1 MKRRLLQMMI
11 LPLLFLASCSD
22 DDGGKSTIIIS
33 DNQKNQTAFA
43 DDVEKG
49 ITFTATEAW
58 RTNVDYT
65 QTKADASTEQWVTLD
80 PPSGDAGEVT
90 IKVALKTNTTGKD
103 RTATVH
109 IISGSTTITVTISQ
123 KGLTEEGKIPEEVVP
138 DPANVRQVTSMKY
151 HPYGEYAEGNTAYIT
166 YDGEGRVK
174 EYATYINGTEV
185 YKAVHEFQEN
195 RIIATINSNDA
206 GYMES
211 GVITYTLENNRVVLA
226 VVAEDEKLTESW
238 KYNDAGYMTQYA
250 YVVCNDYDGSNGSS
264 GGREY
269 GLDQSD
275 YTWSGNI
282 ITQARTT
289 YDVGDK
295 DSEYLDYKFEYYEES
310 EVELLP
316 TSLKL
321 GYFVEE
327 FVINEMTLFDL
338 TGKSLGKAVKKV
350 TVTGTSDNEEG
361 SGVATYRYE
370 VDSKGYITKI
380 YRAWKP
386 ADETEPSIDEYLLY
400 EITYK
405 D

>member
-1 MKRRLLQMMI
+1 MMI

-123 KGLTEEGKIPEEVVP
+123 KGLTEEGNIPEEVEP
-138 DPANVRQVTSMKY
+138 DPANVRQISSMKY
-151 HPYGEYAEGNTAYIT
+151 YEGTEKDVTNFT
-166 YDGEGRVK
+166 YDENGRVK
-174 EYATYINGTEV
+174 EYVSFRGDIPV
-185 YKAVHEFQEN
+185 WKAVHEYQNN
-195 RIIATINSNDA
+195 RIIAKIESDDD

-211 GVITYTLENNRVVLA
+211 GTATYTLENNRVVLA
-226 VVAEDEKLTESW
+226 VPDADEKLTQSW
-238 KYNDAGYMTQYA
+238 KYDNAGNMTQYA
-250 YVVCNDYDGSNGSS
+250 YVTCNDFDSSDGSS

-269 GLDQSD
+269 GLDQTD

-295 DSEYLDYKFEYYEES
+295 DSEYLAYKFEYYEES
-310 EVELLP
+310 EVKLLP
-316 TSLKL
+316 ASLDL
-321 GYFVEE
+321 GFFLEE
-327 FVINEMTLFDL
+327 FVLSEMTLFKY
-338 TGKSLGKAVKKV
+338 TGNTLGKAVKKI
-350 TVTGTSDNEEG
+350 TVTGDSGNENG
-361 SGVATYRYE
+361 NGVATYRYE

-386 ADETEPSIDEYLLY
+386 ADETKPSIGEYLLY

>member
-1 MKRRLLQMMI
+1 MMI

-65 QTKADASTEQWVTLD
+65 QTKADATTEQWVTLD

-123 KGLTEEGKIPEEVVP
+123 KGLTEEGNIPEEVEP
-138 DPANVRQVTSMKY
+138 DPANVRQISSMKY
-151 HPYGEYAEGNTAYIT
+151 YEGTEKDVTNFT
-166 YDGEGRVK
+166 YDENGRVK
-174 EYATYINGTEV
+174 EYVSYRSDIPV
-185 YKAVHEFQEN
+185 WKAVHEYQNN
-195 RIIATINSNDA
+195 RIIAKIESDDD

-211 GVITYTLENNRVVLA
+211 GTATYTLENNRVVLA
-226 VVAEDEKLTESW
+226 VPDADEKLTQSW
-238 KYNDAGYMTQYA
+238 KYDNAGNMTQYA
-250 YVVCNDYDGSNGSS
+250 YVTCNDFDSSDGSS

-269 GLDQSD
+269 GLDQTD

-295 DSEYLDYKFEYYEES
+295 DSEYLAYKFEYYEES
-310 EVELLP
+310 EVKLLP
-316 TSLKL
+316 ASLDL
-321 GYFVEE
+321 GFFLEE
-327 FVINEMTLFDL
+327 FVLSEMTLFKY
-338 TGKSLGKAVKKV
+338 TGNTLGKAVKKI
-350 TVTGTSDNEEG
+350 TVTGDSGNENG
-361 SGVATYRYE
+361 NGVATYRYE

-386 ADETEPSIDEYLLY
+386 ADETKPSIGEYLLY

>member
-65 QTKADASTEQWVTLD
+65 QTKADATTEQWVTLD

-123 KGLTEEGKIPEEVVP
+123 KGLTEEGNIPEEVEP
-138 DPANVRQVTSMKY
+138 DPANVRQISSMKY
-151 HPYGEYAEGNTAYIT
+151 YEGTEKDVTNFT
-166 YDGEGRVK
+166 YDENGRVK
-174 EYATYINGTEV
+174 EYVSFRGDIPV
-185 YKAVHEFQEN
+185 WKAVHEYQNN
-195 RIIATINSNDA
+195 RIIAKIESDDD

-211 GVITYTLENNRVVLA
+211 GTATYTLENNRVVLA
-226 VVAEDEKLTESW
+226 VPDADEKLTQSW
-238 KYNDAGYMTQYA
+238 KYDNAGNMTQYA
-250 YVVCNDYDGSNGSS
+250 YVTCNDFDSSDGSS

-269 GLDQSD
+269 GLDQTD

-295 DSEYLDYKFEYYEES
+295 DSEYLAYKFEYYEES
-310 EVELLP
+310 EVKLLP
-316 TSLKL
+316 ASLDL
-321 GYFVEE
+321 GFFLEE
-327 FVINEMTLFDL
+327 FVLSEMTLFKY
-338 TGKSLGKAVKKV
+338 TGNTLGKAVKKI
-350 TVTGTSDNEEG
+350 TVTGDSGNENG
-361 SGVATYRYE
+361 NGVATYRYE

-386 ADETEPSIDEYLLY
+386 ADETKPSIDEYLLY

>member
-65 QTKADASTEQWVTLD
+65 QTKADATTEQWVTLD

-123 KGLTEEGKIPEEVVP
+123 KGLTEEGKVPEEVEP
-138 DPANVRQVTSMKY
+138 DPANVRQISSMKY
-151 HPYGEYAEGNTAYIT
+151 YEGTEKDVTNFT
-166 YDGEGRVK
+166 YDENGRVK
-174 EYATYINGTEV
+174 EYVSYRSDIPV
-185 YKAVHEFQEN
+185 WKAVHEYQNN
-195 RIIATINSNDA
+195 RIIAKIESDDD

-211 GVITYTLENNRVVLA
+211 GTATYTLENNRVVLA
-226 VVAEDEKLTESW
+226 VPDADEKLTQSW
-238 KYNDAGYMTQYA
+238 KYDNAGNMTQYA
-250 YVVCNDYDGSNGSS
+250 YVTCNDFDSSDGSS

-269 GLDQSD
+269 GLDQTD

-295 DSEYLDYKFEYYEES
+295 DSEYLAYKFEYYEES
-310 EVELLP
+310 EVKLLP
-316 TSLKL
+316 ASLDL
-321 GYFVEE
+321 GFFLEE
-327 FVINEMTLFDL
+327 FVLSEMTLFKY
-338 TGKSLGKAVKKV
+338 TGNTLGKAVKKI
-350 TVTGTSDNEEG
+350 TVTGDSGNENG
-361 SGVATYRYE
+361 NGVATYRYE

-386 ADETEPSIDEYLLY
+386 ADETKPSIDEYLLY

>member
-1 MKRRLLQMMI
+1 MMI

-65 QTKADASTEQWVTLD
+65 QTKADATTEQWVTLD

-123 KGLTEEGKIPEEVVP
+123 KGLTEEGNIPEEVEP
-138 DPANVRQVTSMKY
+138 DPANVRQISSMKY
-151 HPYGEYAEGNTAYIT
+151 YEGTEKDVTNFT
-166 YDGEGRVK
+166 YDENGRVK
-174 EYATYINGTEV
+174 EYVSFRGDIPV
-185 YKAVHEFQEN
+185 WKAVHEYQNN
-195 RIIATINSNDA
+195 RIIAKIESDDD

-211 GVITYTLENNRVVLA
+211 GTATYTLENNRVVLA
-226 VVAEDEKLTESW
+226 VPDADEKLTQSW
-238 KYNDAGYMTQYA
+238 KYDNAGNMTQYA
-250 YVVCNDYDGSNGSS
+250 YVTCNDFDSSDGSS

-269 GLDQSD
+269 GLDQTD

-295 DSEYLDYKFEYYEES
+295 DSEYLAYKFEYYEES
-310 EVELLP
+310 EVKLLP
-316 TSLKL
+316 ASLDL
-321 GYFVEE
+321 GFFLEE
-327 FVINEMTLFDL
+327 FVLSEMTLFKY
-338 TGKSLGKAVKKV
+338 TGNTLGKAVKKI
-350 TVTGTSDNEEG
+350 TVTGDSGNENG
-361 SGVATYRYE
+361 NGVATYRYE

-386 ADETEPSIDEYLLY
+386 ADETKPSIGEYLLY

>member
-1 MKRRLLQMMI
+1 MMI

-65 QTKADASTEQWVTLD
+65 QTKADATTEQWVTLD

-123 KGLTEEGKIPEEVVP
+123 KGLTEEGKVPEEVEP
-138 DPANVRQVTSMKY
+138 DPANVRQVASM
-151 HPYGEYAEGNTAYIT
+151 EYYEGTEKDVTNFT
-166 YDGEGRVK
+166 YDENGRVK
-174 EYATYINGTEV
+174 EYVSYRSDIPV
-185 YKAVHEFQEN
+185 WKAVHEYQNN
-195 RIIATINSNDA
+195 RIIAKIKSDDD

-211 GVITYTLENNRVVLA
+211 GTATYTLENNRVVLA
-226 VVAEDEKLTESW
+226 VPDADEKLTQSW
-238 KYNDAGYMTQYA
+238 KYDNAGNMTQYA
-250 YVVCNDYDGSNGSS
+250 YVTCNDFDSSDGSS

-269 GLDQSD
+269 GLDQTD

-295 DSEYLDYKFEYYEES
+295 DSEYLAYKFEYYEES
-310 EVELLP
+310 EVKLLP
-316 TSLKL
+316 ASLDL
-321 GYFVEE
+321 GFFLEE
-327 FVINEMTLFDL
+327 FVLSEMTLFKY
-338 TGKSLGKAVKKV
+338 TGNTLGKAVKKI
-350 TVTGTSDNEEG
+350 TVTGDSGNENG
-361 SGVATYRYE
+361 NGVATYRYE

-386 ADETEPSIDEYLLY
+386 ADETKPSIDEYLLY

>member
-65 QTKADASTEQWVTLD
+65 QTKADASTEQWVTLN

-109 IISGSTTITVTISQ
+109 IISGSTTITVTILQ
-123 KGLTEEGKIPEEVVP
+123 KGLTEEGKVPEEVEP
-138 DPANVRQVTSMKY
+138 DPANVRQISSMKY
-151 HPYGEYAEGNTAYIT
+151 YEGTEKDVINFT
-166 YDGEGRVK
+166 YDENGRVK
-174 EYATYINGTEV
+174 EYVSFRGDIPV
-185 YKAVHEFQEN
+185 WKAVHEYQNN
-195 RIIATINSNDA
+195 RIIAKIESDDD

-211 GVITYTLENNRVVLA
+211 GTATYTLENNRVVLA
-226 VVAEDEKLTESW
+226 VPDADEKLTQSW
-238 KYNDAGYMTQYA
+238 KYDNAGNMTQYA
-250 YVVCNDYDGSNGSS
+250 YVTCNDFDSSDGSS

-269 GLDQSD
+269 GLDQTD

-295 DSEYLDYKFEYYEES
+295 DSEYLAYKFEYYEES
-310 EVELLP
+310 EVKLLP
-316 TSLKL
+316 ASLDL
-321 GYFVEE
+321 GFFLEE
-327 FVINEMTLFDL
+327 FVLSEMTLFKY
-338 TGKSLGKAVKKV
+338 TGNTLGKAAKKI
-350 TVTGTSDNEEG
+350 TVTGDSGNENG
-361 SGVATYRYE
+361 NGVATYRYE

-386 ADETEPSIDEYLLY
+386 ADETKPSIDEYLLY

>member
-11 LPLLFLASCSD
+11 LPMLFLASCSD

-123 KGLTEEGKIPEEVVP
+123 KGLTEEGNIPEEVEP
-138 DPANVRQVTSMKY
+138 DPANVRQVASM
-151 HPYGEYAEGNTAYIT
+151 EYYEGTEKDVTNFT
-166 YDGEGRVK
+166 YDENGRVK
-174 EYATYINGTEV
+174 EYVSYRSDIPV
-185 YKAVHEFQEN
+185 WKAVHEYQNN
-195 RIIATINSNDA
+195 RIIAKIESDDD

-211 GVITYTLENNRVVLA
+211 GTATYTLENNRVVLA
-226 VVAEDEKLTESW
+226 VPDADEKLTQSW
-238 KYNDAGYMTQYA
+238 KYDNAGNMTQYA
-250 YVVCNDYDGSNGSS
+250 YVTCNDFDSSDGSS

-269 GLDQSD
+269 GLDQTD

-295 DSEYLDYKFEYYEES
+295 DSEYLAYKFEYYEES
-310 EVELLP
+310 EVKLLP
-316 TSLKL
+316 ASLDL
-321 GYFVEE
+321 GFFLEE
-327 FVINEMTLFDL
+327 FVLSEMTLFKY
-338 TGKSLGKAVKKV
+338 TGNTLGKAVKKI
-350 TVTGTSDNEEG
+350 TVTGDSGNENG
-361 SGVATYRYE
+361 NGVSTYRYE

-380 YRAWKP
+380 YRAWEP
-386 ADETEPSIDEYLLY
+386 ADETKPSIGEYLLY

>member
-1 MKRRLLQMMI
+1 MMI

-123 KGLTEEGKIPEEVVP
+123 KGLTEEGKVPEEVEP
-138 DPANVRQVTSMKY
+138 DPANVRQISSMKY
-151 HPYGEYAEGNTAYIT
+151 YEGTEDSEVRFT
-166 YDGEGRVK
+166 YDEQGRVK
-174 EYATYINGTEV
+174 EFSSFRGDKQY
-185 YKAVHEFQEN
+185 YKATQEYFTN
-195 RIIATINSNDA
+195 RIVVSVESNDND
-206 GYMES
+206 YMET
-211 GVITYTLENNRVVLA
+211 GNATYTLDNNRAVLA
-226 VVAEDEKLTESW
+226 VPDDDEKLTQTW
-238 KYNDAGYMTQYA
+238 KYDDAGNMTQYI
-250 YVVCNDYDGSNGSS
+250 YVTCNDFDSSDGS

-269 GLDQSD
+269 DSDKMD
-275 YTWSGNI
+275 YTWEGNV
-282 ITQARTT
+282 ITKANTT
-289 YDVGDK
+289 YHVGK
-295 DSEYLDYKFEYYEES
+295 EESTYLKYDFEYYADS
-310 EVELLP
+310 QVKMLP
-316 TSLKL
+316 TSLNL
-321 GYFVEE
+321 GFFIEE
-327 FVINEMTLFDL
+327 FVPSDMTLFGF
-338 TGKSLGKAVKKV
+338 TGNLLGKFVQKV
-350 TVTGTSDNEEG
+350 TVTGTSDNENG

-386 ADETEPSIDEYLLY
+386 ADETKPSIGEYLLY

>member
-65 QTKADASTEQWVTLD
+65 QTKADATTEQWVTLD

-123 KGLTEEGKIPEEVVP
+123 KGLTEEGKVPEEVEP
-138 DPANVRQVTSMKY
+138 DPANVRQVESIKY
-151 HPYGEYAEGNTAYIT
+151 HPYDEYAEGNTAYIT

-174 EYATYINGTEV
+174 EYVTFIDGTEV

-195 RIIATINSNDA
+195 RIVATINSNDA
-206 GYMES
+206 GYLES

-238 KYNDAGYMTQYA
+238 MYNEAGYMTQYA
-250 YVVCNDYDGSNGSS
+250 YVVCNDYDSSDGSS

-269 GLDQSD
+269 SLDQSD
-275 YTWSGNI
+275 YTWEGNV
-282 ITQARTT
+282 ITKAHTT

-295 DSEYLDYKFEYYEES
+295 DSEYLDYKLEYYEES

-327 FVINEMTLFDL
+327 FVINEMTLFDF

-350 TVTGTSDNEEG
+350 TVTGTSENEEG

-386 ADETEPSIDEYLLY
+386 ADETKPSIGEYLLY

>member
-65 QTKADASTEQWVTLD
+65 QTKADATTEQWVTLD

-123 KGLTEEGKIPEEVVP
+123 KGLTEEGKVPEEVEP
-138 DPANVRQVTSMKY
+138 DPANVRQISSMKY
-151 HPYGEYAEGNTAYIT
+151 YEGTEKDVTNFT
-166 YDGEGRVK
+166 YDENGRVK
-174 EYATYINGTEV
+174 EYVSFRGDIPV
-185 YKAVHEFQEN
+185 WKAVHEYQNN
-195 RIIATINSNDA
+195 RIIAKIESDDD

-211 GVITYTLENNRVVLA
+211 GTATYTLENNRVVLA
-226 VVAEDEKLTESW
+226 VPDADEKLTQSW
-238 KYNDAGYMTQYA
+238 KYDNAGNMTQYA
-250 YVVCNDYDGSNGSS
+250 YVTCNDFDSSDGSS

-269 GLDQSD
+269 GLDQTD

-295 DSEYLDYKFEYYEES
+295 DSEYLAYKFEYYEES
-310 EVELLP
+310 EVKLLP
-316 TSLKL
+316 ASLDL
-321 GYFVEE
+321 GFFLEE
-327 FVINEMTLFDL
+327 FVLSEMTLFKY
-338 TGKSLGKAVKKV
+338 TGNTLGKAVKKI
-350 TVTGTSDNEEG
+350 TVTGDSGNENG
-361 SGVATYRYE
+361 NGVATYRYE

-386 ADETEPSIDEYLLY
+386 ADETKPSIGEYLLY